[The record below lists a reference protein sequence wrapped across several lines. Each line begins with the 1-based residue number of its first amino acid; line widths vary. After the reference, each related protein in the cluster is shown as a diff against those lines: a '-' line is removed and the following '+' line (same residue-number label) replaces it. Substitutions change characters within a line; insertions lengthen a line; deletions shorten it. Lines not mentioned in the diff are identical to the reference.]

1 MELSAVPFVVGD
13 GFTASLNSMRPGL
26 PTVDWLAM
34 LMVLFVRDSG
44 VA

>member
-1 MELSAVPFVVGD
+1 MELAAVPFDVGA